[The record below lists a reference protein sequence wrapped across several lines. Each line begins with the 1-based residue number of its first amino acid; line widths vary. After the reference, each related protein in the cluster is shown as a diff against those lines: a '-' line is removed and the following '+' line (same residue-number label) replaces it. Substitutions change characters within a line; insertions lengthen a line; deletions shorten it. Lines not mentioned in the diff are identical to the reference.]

1 MLTLILRHFGFPDC
15 IVDFSNYFVG
25 KSTQYFWNSFIFDTF
40 NIDVGIGQS
49 FTLSPT
55 LSVLYIASHI
65 HIFEFRA
72 QALKY
77 FYLLIF

>member
-1 MLTLILRHFGFPDC
+1 MLILILRHFRFPDC
-15 IVDFSNYFVG
+15 IVDFSNYLIG
-25 KSTQYFWNSFIFDTF
+25 KSTQYFWNFDTYDT
-40 NIDVGIGQS
+40 DVGMEHGFI
-49 FTLSPT
+49 LSPA

-65 HIFEFRA
+65 DIFELRA